1 MRLVP
6 SSSPCGIMLYG
17 LGLMAFQE
25 SAPCFLW
32 LRESRKMN
40 SFHRQPALFF
50 LALAALLLPAGL
62 LHAQSVVITEFL
74 AENRDGILDEDGE
87 SPDWIEIQN
96 QGAAAVDLEGWYLS
110 DDANELQRWRFPRVE
125 ILPGDYLLVFASG
138 KDRAEAGSELHTN
151 FRLEGNGEFLGL
163 VDGAGFVCRS

>member
-1 MRLVP
+1 
-6 SSSPCGIMLYG
+6 
-17 LGLMAFQE
+17 
-25 SAPCFLW
+25 
-32 LRESRKMN
+32 MN
-40 SFHRQPALFF
+40 SFHGKRALFT
-50 LALAALLLPAGL
+50 LALAVLLLAAGGGGL
-62 LHAQSVVITEFL
+62 LHAQAVVITEFL

-110 DDANELQRWRFPRVE
+110 DDADELQRWRFPRVE

-163 VDGAGFVCRS
+163 VDGAGAIRYPS